1 MAGILFA
8 LKSGK
13 ELRSDIK
20 GKVSEVVKDAED
32 IYADSSTKAKAIFEE
47 AKHQVKELKKD
58 ADRHLSEARQKANE
72 ILASTGEGSD
82 RDTWSAWSDWSTWST
97 CASTSKIVDARSGRG
112 GAPFSRKCSLPVI
125 QGWPSPWCSV
135 ACSSIILLLL

>member
-1 MAGILFA
+1 MIGGAIGALAGILFA

-72 ILASTGEGSD
+72 ILASTGG
-82 RDTWSAWSDWSTWST
+82 RSA
-97 CASTSKIVDARSGRG
+97 CASTRKKGDAGEAAEASHPLAG
-112 GAPFSRKCSLPVI
+112 STV
-125 QGWPSPWCSV
+125 
-135 ACSSIILLLL
+135 